1 MNRRAPVLILVAQ
14 LTQPV
19 WSQELRP
26 IPEAADKVAATAL
39 QTFQGLVTRDNF
51 RQMGFDKPEDVRAA
65 RLDQPLRQFLVPLD
79 RLRNYTPG
87 SDPAGLLTG
96 GDSLLYPILVG
107 SEVKSS
113 IVLESGPSG
122 WRVTSFGAPRFARFV
137 ATARSQGGAG
147 AVAGDFVVRV
157 PALNLFFLGQRSGSD
172 LVLVPL
178 LEDARLPLK
187 SGARVPAKEIFEK
200 LVPLARAHNDL
211 PT

>member
-1 MNRRAPVLILVAQ
+1 MKRRAPALLLVAH

-26 IPEAADKVAATAL
+26 IPEAADKAAATAL

-51 RQMGFDKPEDVRAA
+51 QQMGFDKPEDIRTA
-65 RLDQPLRQFLVPLD
+65 RLDRPLRQFLVPLD
-79 RLRNYTPG
+79 RLRNYAPG
-87 SDPAGLLTG
+87 SDPATLMTG
-96 GDSLLYPILVG
+96 GDSLLYLVLVG

-113 IVLESGPSG
+113 IVLENAPSG
-122 WRVTSFGAPRFARFV
+122 WKATSFGAPRFARFV

-147 AVAGDFVVRV
+147 AVAGDFVVRI
-157 PALNLFFLGQRSGSD
+157 PALNLFFLGQRSGSN

-178 LEDARLPLK
+178 VEDTRLPLK
-187 SGARVPAKEIFEK
+187 GGAPGSATEIFEK

>member
-1 MNRRAPVLILVAQ
+1 MKRRVPVLILVAQ

-19 WSQELRP
+19 WSQDLRP
-26 IPEAADKVAATAL
+26 IPEGADKVAATAL

-65 RLDQPLRQFLVPLD
+65 RLDRPLRQFQVPLD
-79 RLRNYTPG
+79 RLRSYAPG

-107 SEVKSS
+107 TEVKSS
-113 IVLESGPSG
+113 IVLEGGPTG
-122 WRVTSFGAPRFARFV
+122 WRASSFGGPRFARFV
-137 ATARSQGGAG
+137 AAARTQGGAG
-147 AVAGDFVVRV
+147 AGEFVVRV

-178 LEDARLPLK
+178 LDDARLPLK
-187 SGARVPAKEIFEK
+187 TGARVPAKEVFDR